1 MKIPYLKK
9 KPELKSYHNV
19 TWEDNYSW
27 IHQKNILEVLRDKT
41 KLDPEVK
48 NYLDEENSYA
58 NYHLKDTENL
68 QKKLFDEIKGRIKLD
83 DESLPYKDHTYEYWS
98 KTTAVGN
105 YSIKLRKK
113 IDTDLVEEI
122 WNGDEEKKKLETE
135 YFGVGDLEVSNN
147 DKYLGYSLDIKGSEY
162 YTIFIRDI
170 KTNEI
175 ITKEISETS
184 GGITFSLDDKYVFYS
199 KLDQNHRARKIYRHE
214 IGNFNG
220 QDELIFEEKSEA
232 FTVSIGLSS
241 DEKYYF
247 INTSDHNTSEQYYFG
262 VDEINIKP
270 KLIIKREK
278 GIIYSVSSWDSK
290 FFNHTNKDAE
300 DFKIDVSDSLEKQ
313 NWKTFIPPRDEV
325 LIGGCTFLKN
335 WIIRSETS
343 NALDKLFVK
352 NISSG
357 VEEELI
363 FSNET
368 VYVPGISLI
377 QKDRDTDNV
386 YLGYSSPKTPSRVY
400 SYNLSTKTKKLVK
413 EQEIPSGHNP
423 EDYIVERVD
432 YKSHDGRLVPLTI
445 TRHKKTKIDGSAN
458 LLLYGYGSYG
468 SSMSPNFS
476 STRLSLIN
484 RDIIWA
490 TAHIRG
496 GMEKGMKWWK
506 EGKLIN
512 KKNTFE
518 DYIHAAKYLIDN
530 NYSSK
535 GKIIGMGGSAGG
547 LLMGAVVNQAPE
559 LFLGIIMA
567 VPFVDSLTTNLDH
580 SLPLTVGEFDEFGN
594 AKDIKEH
601 FDYIFS
607 YAPYNNIKKMDY
619 PHILITTSLSA
630 NTLAVTPEPHENTI
644 FLLWSKLNGLNFSTI
659 LSLAINVRSS
669 VFINSEKGKQNEFLI
684 DPLLKP
690 FLGSATFPSNLS
702 ILLASITLNSFS
714 EIFLSISC
722 LSFTSFLFS
731 LAL

>member
-27 IHQKNILEVLRDKT
+27 IHQKNILEVLKDTT

-170 KTNEI
+170 ETNEI
-175 ITKEISETS
+175 ITKKITETS

-214 IGNFNG
+214 IGNFNSL
-220 QDELIFEEKSEA
+220 DELIFEEKSEA

-262 VDEINIKP
+262 VDEINTKP

-290 FFNHTNKDAE
+290 FYNHTNKDAE

-363 FSNET
+363 FSNEN
-368 VYVPGISLI
+368 VYVPGISLT

-530 NYSSK
+530 DYSSK

-619 PHILITTSLSA
+619 PHILITTSLSD
-630 NTLAVTPEPHENTI
+630 NRVLFDEPAKFTAKLRDYKTDNN
-644 FLLWSKLNGLNFSTI
+644 LL
-659 LSLAINVRSS
+659 
-669 VFINSEKGKQNEFLI
+669 
-684 DPLLKP
+684 LLKTEMNA
-690 FLGSATFPSNLS
+690 GHGGKSGRDGA
-702 ILLASITLNSFS
+702 IE
-714 EIFLSISC
+714 EIAIDYAF
-722 LSFTSFLFS
+722 
-731 LAL
+731 ALKVAKKI